1 MKYMMLIYTPEMD
14 SSDWSPEDQQAEL
27 AKWFAYS
34 EDMSKAGAMIAGDA
48 LQPTATATCVRQR
61 EGKDLV
67 TDGPFAETKEVLGGY
82 YLMEVPSIDE
92 AIEWAK
98 RCPAAGY
105 GTLELRPLMEFD
117 MPAADASRE

>member
-1 MKYMMLIYTPEMD
+1 VKYMMLIYTPEMD

-34 EDMSKAGAMIAGDA
+34 EDMSKAGVMIAGDA

-105 GTLELRPLMEFD
+105 GTLELRPLMHFD
-117 MPAADASRE
+117 MPTGGA

>member
-1 MKYMMLIYTPEMD
+1 MKYMMLIYTPEG
-14 SSDWSPEDQQAEL
+14 DWGDTSPEEQQAEL

-34 EDMSKAGAMIAGDA
+34 EDMAKAGVMIAGDA
-48 LQPTATATCVRQR
+48 LQPTATATCVRER
-61 EGKDLV
+61 DGKDLV

-82 YLMEVPSIDE
+82 YLMNVPSIDE

-98 RCPAAGY
+98 RCPAASY

-117 MPAADASRE
+117 MPEGGTAS